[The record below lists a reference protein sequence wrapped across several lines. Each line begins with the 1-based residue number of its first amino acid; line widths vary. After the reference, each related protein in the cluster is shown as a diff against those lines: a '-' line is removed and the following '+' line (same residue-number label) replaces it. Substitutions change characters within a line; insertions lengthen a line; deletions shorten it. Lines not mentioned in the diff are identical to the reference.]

1 MAGAPVATPRGVPIL
16 LVDDHPTCL
25 LSMQLQLRA
34 LGLESCSASDGPAA
48 LELLMHRS
56 VALVLMDCSMPGM
69 SGYTA
74 TRRIRERERRHCGP
88 HLPVIALSMAT
99 DESHVLQCL
108 RSGMDGMLD
117 KPLRP
122 DQLLPLLAL
131 WLPADAVPGAAP
143 APGPLLADVD
153 LAALYASALR
163 ADLDALRQAIGRWD
177 LDHALRMSHRLGGA
191 ARFAGAEA
199 LGAQAAALQI
209 PLRAADRSAADVASE
224 RLEAALQ
231 RWLLTR

>member
-1 MAGAPVATPRGVPIL
+1 MAGAPVATPRGGPIL

-25 LSMQLQLRA
+25 LSMQLQLQA

-48 LELLMHRS
+48 LDLLAQRS

-69 SGYTA
+69 SGYTT
-74 TRRIRERERRHCGP
+74 TRRIRERQRRHGGP
-88 HLPVIALSMAT
+88 HLPVIALSVAN
-99 DESHVLQCL
+99 DESHLLHCL
-108 RSGMDGMLD
+108 RSGMDGVLE
-117 KPLRP
+117 KPLRSE
-122 DQLLPLLAL
+122 QLLQLLGL
-131 WLPADAVPGAAP
+131 WLPADFLPDAP
-143 APGPLLADVD
+143 PPPGPLLANAD
-153 LAALYASALR
+153 LDALYANALR
-163 ADLDALRQAIGRWD
+163 ADLDALRQAIHRWD
-177 LDHALRMSHRLGGA
+177 LDQALRMSHRLAGA

-209 PLRAADRSAADVASE
+209 PLKAADRSAADVASE

>member
-1 MAGAPVATPRGVPIL
+1 MAGAPVATPRGGPIL

-25 LSMQLQLRA
+25 LSMQLQLQA

-48 LELLMHRS
+48 LDLLAQRS

-69 SGYTA
+69 SGYTT
-74 TRRIRERERRHCGP
+74 TRRIRERQRRHGGP
-88 HLPVIALSMAT
+88 HLPVIALSVAN
-99 DESHVLQCL
+99 DESHLLHCL
-108 RSGMDGMLD
+108 RSGMDGVLE
-117 KPLRP
+117 KPLRSE
-122 DQLLPLLAL
+122 QLLQLLAL
-131 WLPADAVPGAAP
+131 WLPAESIPDASPP
-143 APGPLLADVD
+143 PCPLLANADVD
-153 LAALYASALR
+153 ALYANALR
-163 ADLDALRQAIGRWD
+163 ADLDALRQAIRRWD
-177 LDHALRMSHRLGGA
+177 LDQALRMSHRLGGA

-209 PLRAADRSAADVASE
+209 PLKAADRTAADVASE